1 MAQRKAQ
8 RTQATSAS
16 SPVVQFKDELE
27 VFRKD
32 VESALQFLY
41 GYLTVHAVAR
51 DTKSVYQ
58 SINNSLL
65 FWNTNLG
72 ALQTSAFIA
81 LGRVFDQN
89 STHNLDHLLRIA
101 QAHRHIFSKQALRLR
116 KQEGTRLTSA
126 ELDQY
131 MRTTGAATATDVR
144 RWRSQIKSLRKI
156 YEARYRTL
164 RHEVFAHNVV
174 ADASTLFAQTNIR
187 ELQRLLLKLR
197 ALYEELW
204 QLFFNGRKRRYRIGR
219 YSIHMM
225 RTKPSPKMNG
235 RPVHERMVY
244 ETERLLKNNAQAAGE
259 WR

>member
-1 MAQRKAQ
+1 MARRKAR
-8 RTQATSAS
+8 RTQAAPAS
-16 SPVVQFKDELE
+16 SPAAQFKDELE

-32 VESALQFLY
+32 VETALQFLY

-51 DTKSVYQ
+51 DTKAVYQ
-58 SINNSLL
+58 SINDSLL

-81 LGRVFDQN
+81 LGRIFDQD
-89 STHNLDHLLRIA
+89 STHNVDRLLRAA
-101 QAHRHIFSKQALRLR
+101 QDHRDIFSKQALRLR
-116 KQEGTRLTSA
+116 KQEGARLTSA
-126 ELDQY
+126 EVDQY
-131 MRTTGAATATDVR
+131 VKTAGAATATDVR
-144 RWRSQIKSLRKI
+144 RWKSQVKSLRKI

-164 RHEVFAHNVV
+164 RHEVFAHNEV

-225 RTKPSPKMNG
+225 RTRPSPKMNG

-244 ETERLLKNNAQAAGE
+244 ETERLLKNNARPVSEQ
-259 WR
+259 R